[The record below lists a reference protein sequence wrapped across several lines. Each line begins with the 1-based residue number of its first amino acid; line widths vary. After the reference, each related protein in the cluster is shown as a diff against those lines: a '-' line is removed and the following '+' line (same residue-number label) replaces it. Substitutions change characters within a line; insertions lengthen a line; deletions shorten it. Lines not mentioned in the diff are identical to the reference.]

1 MVRIISALIL
11 AVTAA
16 CASAA
21 EPLQLVDNPPDRH
34 IVVKG
39 DTLWDISGKF
49 LKQPW
54 RWPEIWGMNREQIK
68 NPHLIYPGDVILLDL
83 SGATPRLR
91 RAKGLGSGGN
101 SGNGKLQPQVYSE
114 AVQEVIPSIPPNIIE
129 PFISKP
135 LILEPNTE
143 AGEAVVVATAE
154 DRMVVG
160 NGDEAFVSGIPD
172 TRVEKWHVFRPGK
185 PLKDPDTGEVL
196 AHEAFFL
203 GHARLIKPGEPATIR
218 ILQAKQEIGR
228 GDRLVPAP
236 PPEIISYVPHRPDN
250 EVAAKVVSIY
260 GGVNEGGSHSVVAL
274 NRGRNDGLEVGHVLA
289 LFRNRVS
296 SAVDMDGRRTST
308 PIPEERY
315 ALAFV
320 FRVFDGIAYAL
331 VVESSK
337 SVIVGDSAR
346 NP

>member
-11 AVTAA
+11 AVTAT

-21 EPLQLVDNPPDRH
+21 EPLKLVDNPPDRH
-34 IVVKG
+34 IVVRG
-39 DTLWDISGKF
+39 DTLWGISGKF

-54 RWPEIWGMNREQIK
+54 RWPEIWRMNRDQIK
-68 NPHLIYPGDVILLDL
+68 NPHLIYPGDVVLLDT
-83 SGATPRLR
+83 SDGSPRLR
-91 RAKGLGSGGN
+91 LGKGVGRGGS
-101 SGNGKLQPQVYSE
+101 GKLQPHVYSE
-114 AVQEVIPSIPPNIIE
+114 AVQQVIPSIPPNVID

-135 LILEPNTE
+135 LVIEPG
-143 AGEAVVVATAE
+143 AHDGEARIVATQE

-160 NGDEAFVSGIPD
+160 NGDEAFVTGIPD
-172 TRVEKWHVFRPGK
+172 ASVEKWSVFRPGK
-185 PLKDPDTGEVL
+185 PLKDPETGAII

-203 GHARLIKPGEPATIR
+203 GSARLVRPGEPATIQ
-218 ILQAKQEIGR
+218 IVQAKQEIGR
-228 GDRLVPAP
+228 GDYLLPAP
-236 PPEIISYVPHRPDN
+236 RPEIISYVPHRPEQ
-250 EVAAKVVSIY
+250 EVSAKVVSIY
-260 GGVNEGGSHSVVAL
+260 GGVNEGGANSVVAL
-274 NRGRNDGLEVGHVLA
+274 NRGKNNGLEIGHVLA

-296 SAVDMDGRRTST
+296 VNVDFDGRRTST

>member
-21 EPLQLVDNPPDRH
+21 EPLKLVENPPDRH
-34 IVVKG
+34 IVVRG
-39 DTLWDISGKF
+39 DTLWGISGKF
-49 LKQPW
+49 LQQPW
-54 RWPEIWGMNREQIK
+54 RWPEIWQMNKAEIK
-68 NPHLIYPGDVILLDL
+68 NPHLIYPGDVIILDMS
-83 SGATPRLR
+83 SGSPRLR
-91 RAKGLGSGGN
+91 LGKQHRD
-101 SGNGKLQPQVYSE
+101 NGKLQPQVYSQ
-114 AVQEVIPSIPPNIIE
+114 AVQQVIPSIPPNIIE

-135 LILEPNTE
+135 LIIEPG
-143 AGEAVVVATAE
+143 AHDGKARIVATQE
-154 DRMVVG
+154 DRMLVG

-172 TRVEKWHVFRPGK
+172 ASVEKWHVFRPGK
-185 PLKDPDTGEVL
+185 ELKDPDTGEVI

-203 GHARLIKPGEPATIR
+203 GHARLVRPGEPATIQ
-218 ILQAKQEIGR
+218 ITQAKQEIGR
-228 GDRLVPAP
+228 GDRLLPAP
-236 PPEIISYVPHRPDN
+236 PPEIISYVPHRPDQQ
-250 EVAAKVVSIY
+250 VAAKVVSIY
-260 GGVNEGGSHSVVAL
+260 GGVNEGGTSSVVAL
-274 NRGRNDGLEVGHVLA
+274 NRGKNSGLEIGHVLA

-296 SAVDMDGRRTST
+296 ISVDSDGRRTST

-331 VVESSK
+331 VVDSSK

>member
-49 LKQPW
+49 LKEPW
-54 RWPEIWGMNREQIK
+54 RWPEIWRMNRDEIK
-68 NPHLIYPGDVILLDL
+68 NPHWIYPGDVILLDL
-83 SGATPRLR
+83 SDGTPRLR
-91 RAKGLGSGGN
+91 RGKSFGD
-101 SGNGKLQPQVYSE
+101 GKLQPRIYSE
-114 AVQEVIPSIPPNIIE
+114 EMGEAIPSIPPNVIE
-129 PFISKP
+129 PFISRP
-135 LILEPNTE
+135 LIVEPGGE
-143 AGEAVVVATAE
+143 AGDAVIVATAE
-154 DRMVVG
+154 DRVILG
-160 NGDEAFVSGIPD
+160 NGDEAYVSGIPD
-172 TRVEKWHVFRPGK
+172 ASVEKWHLFRPGK
-185 PLKDPDTGEVL
+185 PLKDPDTGEVI

-203 GHARLIKPGEPATIR
+203 GNARLTRPGEPATIR
-218 ILQAKQEIGR
+218 IVQAKQEVGR
-228 GDRLVPAP
+228 GDRLRPAP
-236 PPEIISYVPHRPDN
+236 PPEIISYVPHRPDG
-250 EVAAKVVSIY
+250 EIAAKVVSIY
-260 GGVNEGGSHSVVAL
+260 GGVNEGGTQSVVAL
-274 NRGRNDGLEVGHVLA
+274 NRGSKDGLEIGSVLA

-296 SAVDMDGRRTST
+296 VAIDADGRRSST

-315 ALAFV
+315 GLAFV
-320 FRVFDGIAYAL
+320 FRVFDGVAYAL

-337 SVIVGDSAR
+337 PVIVGDSAR

>member
-11 AVTAA
+11 AVTAS

-21 EPLQLVDNPPDRH
+21 EPLKLVDNPPDRH
-34 IVVKG
+34 IVVRG
-39 DTLWDISGKF
+39 DTLWGISGKF

-54 RWPEIWGMNREQIK
+54 RWPEIWRMNRDQIK
-68 NPHLIYPGDVILLDL
+68 NPHLIYPGDVVLLDT
-83 SGATPRLR
+83 SDGTPRLR
-91 RAKGLGSGGN
+91 LGKGVGSGG
-101 SGNGKLQPQVYSE
+101 SGKLQPQVYSE
-114 AVQEVIPSIPPNIIE
+114 AVQQVIPSIPPNVIE

-135 LILEPNTE
+135 LVIEPGADTNQPRI
-143 AGEAVVVATAE
+143 VATQE

-160 NGDEAFVSGIPD
+160 SGDEAFASGIPD
-172 TRVEKWHVFRPGK
+172 ASVEKWNVFRPGK
-185 PLKDPDTGEVL
+185 PLKDPETGAII

-203 GHARLIKPGEPATIR
+203 GSAQLVKPGEPASMR
-218 ILQAKQEIGR
+218 IVQAKQEIGR
-228 GDRLVPAP
+228 GDRLLPAP
-236 PPEIISYVPHRPDN
+236 PPEIISYVPHRPDQ
-250 EVAAKVVSIY
+250 EVSARIVSIY
-260 GGVNEGGSHSVVAL
+260 GGVSEGGTSSVIAL
-274 NRGRNDGLEVGHVLA
+274 NRGKNNGLEIGHVLA

-296 SAVDMDGRRTST
+296 TSVDTDGRRTTT

-331 VVESSK
+331 VIDAAK